1 MGQTFRVRG
10 MLSNECFLTYHY
22 PKYSLWGLSFFPK
35 RPRYKYVPM
44 GTKIIPPNPLI
55 HAPVTTLHTH
65 THRLCLK

>member
-1 MGQTFRVRG
+1 MRQTFCVRG

-22 PKYSLWGLSFFPK
+22 PSFFPK
-35 RPRYKYVPM
+35 RPRYEYVPM
-44 GTKIIPPNPLI
+44 GTKIIPPNLLI